1 MSKLKELSQDD
12 LDNITNFLSDIVES
26 KLSNY
31 VTSKEVINQNII
43 TDISYE
49 NGQLDVDLDIDIDV
63 DALSNLSQDDVQ
75 RIIDE
80 AYEEL
85 DVCIDENYRQ

>member
-12 LDNITNFLSDIVES
+12 LDNITNFLSNIVER

-80 AYEEL
+80 VYEEL

>member
-1 MSKLKELSQDD
+1 MSKLKELSQED
-12 LDNITNFLSDIVES
+12 LDNITNFLSDIVET

-63 DALSNLSQDDVQ
+63 DALSNLTQDDVQ

-80 AYEEL
+80 AYEKL
-85 DVCIDENYRQ
+85 DVLIDENYRQ

>member
-12 LDNITNFLSDIVES
+12 LDNITNFLSDIVEN

-63 DALSNLSQDDVQ
+63 DALSNLTQDDVQ

>member
-63 DALSNLSQDDVQ
+63 DALSNLTQDDVQ

>member
-1 MSKLKELSQDD
+1 MSKLKDLSQED
-12 LDNITNFLSDIVES
+12 LDNITYFLSDIIES

-63 DALSNLSQDDVQ
+63 DALSNLTQDDVQ

>member
-43 TDISYE
+43 ADISYE

>member
-12 LDNITNFLSDIVES
+12 LDNITNFLSDIVET

-63 DALSNLSQDDVQ
+63 DALSNLTQDDVQ